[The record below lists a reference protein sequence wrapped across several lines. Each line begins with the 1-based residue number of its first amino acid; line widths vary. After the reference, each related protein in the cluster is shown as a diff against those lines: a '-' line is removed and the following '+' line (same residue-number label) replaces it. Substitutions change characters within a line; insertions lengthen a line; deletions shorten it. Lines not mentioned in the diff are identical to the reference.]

1 MSAGDNQRLKLIYL
15 EEIFRRETDENHGL
29 TVAEL
34 ADMLSEKGVNAERR
48 TLYKDIEALRIA
60 GMDINT
66 TANRGPGC
74 RYWLGQRDF
83 ELPELRLMV
92 DSVQAARFMTE
103 AKSRELIEKIEG
115 LTSRHEAR
123 RLHRQVYLTGKVKS
137 DNRQIYYSIFRI
149 QDAID
154 AGRRITFRY
163 WQWDTDKRQKLRRD
177 GEAYEVT
184 PLGLVWD
191 SEYYYLIA
199 RMGREAS
206 PRQYRVDKMKDIEIT
221 EAPGV
226 RDTKADAAE
235 LAAYTSSLFG
245 MYSGEQTDVTLLCR
259 NSMAGVII
267 DRFGKSV
274 MIIPRDEEHFTVS
287 VKVALSP
294 QFLGWITGL
303 EGAVTVAAPEKALE
317 KMRELA
323 AIMQEQYL
331 K

>member
-1 MSAGDNQRLKLIYL
+1 MPKSPNQKLKLLVLLRFLQRRSDERHPVTVPDMIEEL
-15 EEIFRRETDENHGL
+15 ERHDI
-29 TVAEL
+29 
-34 ADMLSEKGVNAERR
+34 SAERKSLYDDLE
-48 TLYKDIEALRIA
+48 TLRSFGADIVQI
-60 GMDINT
+60 
-66 TANRGPGC
+66 RGRSPG
-74 RYWLGQRDF
+74 YYLGQRDF

-191 SEYYYLIA
+191 SENYYLIA

-235 LAAYTSSLFG
+235 LAAYTRSLFG